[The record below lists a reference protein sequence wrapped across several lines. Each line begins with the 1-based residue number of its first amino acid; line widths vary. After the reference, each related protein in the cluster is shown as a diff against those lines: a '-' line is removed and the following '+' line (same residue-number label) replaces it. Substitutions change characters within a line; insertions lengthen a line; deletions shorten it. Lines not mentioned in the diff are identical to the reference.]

1 VSVPNPW
8 FSWQYVVDHRDE
20 LLAAGREHVALTVVA
35 VLAAVV
41 VAVPLALLARR
52 VRITRSPILL
62 AAGVLYTIPALAL
75 MTGLWPVLG
84 LSPRTVEVAL
94 AAYALLIVLRN
105 ILTGLDEVP
114 ADVVEAARGMGFGPL
129 RLLLRVELP
138 LALPAILAGVRV
150 ATVSTIG
157 LVTVGALFGYGGFGS
172 LIYEGFQNNF
182 FHAQIMTATLACVL
196 LAVVADVALLT
207 VQRAVT
213 PWQRSR
219 GRRAAT

>member
-1 VSVPNPW
+1 MSVPNPW
-8 FSWQYVVDHRDE
+8 FSWQYVVGHREE
-20 LLAAGREHVALTVVA
+20 LLAAGREHVTLTVVA

-52 VRITRSPILL
+52 VRVARAPILL
-62 AAGVLYTIPALAL
+62 AAGVLYTIPSLAL
-75 MTGLWPVLG
+75 MSALWPVLG
-84 LSPRTVEVAL
+84 LSPRPVEVAL

-114 ADVVEAARGMGFGPL
+114 ADVVESARGMGFGAL

-138 LALPAILAGVRV
+138 LALPAILAGVRI

-157 LVTVGALFGYGGFGS
+157 LVTVGAVFGYGGFGS

-182 FHAQIMTATLACVL
+182 FHAQIMTATLACIALAVLADLLL
-196 LAVVADVALLT
+196 LAL
-207 VQRAVT
+207 QRALT
-213 PWQRSR
+213 PWRR
-219 GRRAAT
+219 GRATA